1 MRHIV
6 GKKPTFL
13 LFEEDHEQ
21 HKGIK
26 SLEKVLCEENGF
38 SAEMLRTLILRFPT
52 VLSKTEDEV
61 REYFNIMGKYDI
73 NKQDAMDYLLQC
85 PKIITVD
92 IE

>member
-1 MRHIV
+1 
-6 GKKPTFL
+6 
-13 LFEEDHEQ
+13 
-21 HKGIK
+21 
-26 SLEKVLCEENGF
+26 
-38 SAEMLRTLILRFPT
+38 MLRTLILRFPT

-61 REYFNIMGKYDI
+61 REYFDIMGKYDI